1 MIHRV
6 RESSIRV
13 PTGIEGHR
21 TVCKKWQGGRR
32 NHHSHRLAQ
41 HPFLVTPVSKCLFIQ
56 LYGGIHQPAYY
67 CTNITGYLVDVWVAE
82 NTSSPDPA
90 SARSRDSAKHIG
102 PDPEPVDART

>member
-6 RESSIRV
+6 QESSIRV

-56 LYGGIHQPAYY
+56 LYGDTPTCLLLYQHHRVPRRCLGRREHLQ
-67 CTNITGYLVDVWVAE
+67 
-82 NTSSPDPA
+82 S
-90 SARSRDSAKHIG
+90 
-102 PDPEPVDART
+102 